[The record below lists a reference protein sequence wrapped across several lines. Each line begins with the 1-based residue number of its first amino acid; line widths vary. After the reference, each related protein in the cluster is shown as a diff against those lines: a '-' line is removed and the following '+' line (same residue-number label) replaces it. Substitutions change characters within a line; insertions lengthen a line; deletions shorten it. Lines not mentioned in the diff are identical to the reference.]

1 MSCIKILKHPLLSV
15 LTLSC
20 LLAAA
25 SQAAEPPASV
35 KVYAQNFGDRVVYH
49 YRIINHGPYEIP
61 SVWIG
66 YDGKNPDNRDDDTF
80 ELHELPI
87 GWDFDT
93 GIPATSVTIPSDWEA
108 HMILLEESEVMALA
122 FEEKEGAT
130 ASILP
135 GQTLDGFLSITLPKA
150 DSAYRSGHAYVYFAD
165 RYPRRVTLPLEL
177 ADTTPP
183 ALSVSLTPAT
193 LWPPNG
199 KPVPVTATVTAKD
212 DYDPN
217 PEIKLE
223 SITASEPLL
232 VGDIADAQFGSD
244 DRRFT
249 LKARRAGENK
259 SGRVYTVT
267 YSATDASG
275 NKATA
280 TAEVTVPHDQGK

>member
-1 MSCIKILKHPLLSV
+1 MNRPKTLKHPLLSV
-15 LTLSC
+15 LTSC

-49 YRIINHGPYEIP
+49 YRVINHGPYEIAR
-61 SVWIG
+61 VAIG
-66 YDGKNPDNRDDDTF
+66 DDEKNHDDNDDYIF
-80 ELHELPI
+80 ELIELPL

-93 GIPATSVTIPSDWEA
+93 GIPATSVTTPPDWEA
-108 HMILLEESEVMALA
+108 YMIVPEESEVMALA
-122 FEEKEGAT
+122 FGKKEGASAT
-130 ASILP
+130 ILP

-150 DSAYRSGHAYVYFAD
+150 DDAYRNGHATVYFTD
-165 RYPRRVTLPLEL
+165 GYPTRATLLLEL

-183 ALSVSLTPAT
+183 TLSVSLTPAT

-199 KPVPVTATVTAKD
+199 KPVPVTAAITVKD

-232 VGDIADAQFGSD
+232 AGDIADAQFGSD

-280 TAEVTVPHDQGK
+280 TAEVTVPHEQGK